1 MNRLMGTGMP
11 FGWTVNPFRGCELGC
26 RYCYARS
33 THEYLGHCEPEEFE
47 ERIYVKQADA
57 ARLRADLAR
66 ARESGLEVAL
76 GTATDPYQPAESR
89 FGITRR
95 LLEAMVT
102 VPGLRI
108 SITTKSASIT
118 RDAALLRELARGSEL
133 HVNFS
138 LISMDAALLRL
149 IEPRAPRPDLRLAA
163 MRALA
168 ETGVPTRLFIMPVLP
183 LITDGDEGLGAVLVA
198 ARRAGATEAICNAL
212 FLRTPMTW
220 HFFLAFIEREF
231 PWALARY
238 RALYPAPGSAP
249 RHYREEVER
258 RVERLA
264 REAGFSS
271 RSREERIKDEAPA
284 RPRQLSLLW

>member
-1 MNRLMGTGMP
+1 MP

-47 ERIYVKQADA
+47 ERIYVKQADP
-57 ARLRADLAR
+57 ARLRADLVRAR
-66 ARESGLEVAL
+66 ASGLEVAL
-76 GTATDPYQPAESR
+76 GTATDPYQPAECR
-89 FGITRR
+89 FAITRR
-95 LLEAMVT
+95 LLEAMAT

-108 SITTKSASIT
+108 SITTKSAPIT

-138 LISMDAALLRL
+138 VISLDAALLRV

-163 MRALA
+163 MRTLTDA
-168 ETGVPTRLFIMPVLP
+168 GVPTRLFIMPVLP
-183 LITDGDEGLGAVLVA
+183 LITDGEPALSALLAA
-198 ARRAGATEAICNAL
+198 ARRAGASEAICNAL

-220 HFFLAFIEREF
+220 RFFLAFIEREF
-231 PWALARY
+231 PWALPRY

-249 RHYREEVER
+249 RCYREDVER

-264 REAGFSS
+264 REAGFSA

>member
-1 MNRLMGTGMP
+1 MP
-11 FGWTVNPFRGCELGC
+11 FGWTANPFRGCELGC

-33 THEYLGHCEPEEFE
+33 THEYLGHCQPEEFE
-47 ERIYVKQADA
+47 ERIYVKQADP
-57 ARLRADLAR
+57 ARLRADLVR
-66 ARESGLEVAL
+66 ARDSGLEIAL

-95 LLEAMVT
+95 LLETMVA
-102 VPGLRI
+102 VPGLRV

-138 LISMDAALLRL
+138 VISMDAALLRV

-163 MRALA
+163 MRTLA
-168 ETGVPTRLFIMPVLP
+168 ETGVPSRLFLMPVLP
-183 LITDGDEGLGAVLVA
+183 LITDGDAGLREVLTA
-198 ARRAGATEAICNAL
+198 ARRAGASEAICNAL

-220 HFFLAFIEREF
+220 SFFLAFIEREF
-231 PWALARY
+231 PWALPRY

-249 RHYREEVER
+249 RQYREEVER